1 MCMWLQAC
9 AAGQL
14 CRLYFAERPAGCFAA
29 HLSKAASPA
38 VRTLLSAR
46 SRSKRRTLPGAQ
58 LLFGF
63 LGVNRVA

>member
-1 MCMWLQAC
+1 MMYVVAGMCCPQS
-9 AAGQL
+9 
-14 CRLYFAERPAGCFAA
+14 CRLYFANLPAGCFAD
-29 HLSKAASPA
+29 HFSKAVSPA
-38 VRTLLSAR
+38 GSTLPSAR